1 MQLVVQAE
9 MLLHLKV
16 EAVVV
21 ESSIRDRNIQDLD
34 SSLLLIVQAP
44 KRALF
49 MRFVSQDI
57 GCEIVQWSICS

>member
-9 MLLHLKV
+9 MLRHLKV

-34 SSLLLIVQAP
+34 SSLLLIAGS
-44 KRALF
+44 KAS
-49 MRFVSQDI
+49 FVY
-57 GCEIVQWSICS
+57 EIRISRHKL